1 MRVVC
6 IQEGQRTVIGSVKEI
21 YLIHLCKKLTQN
33 LPRNFCMRTLV
44 VTSDMRLS
52 REAIPDEDKIPPEQF
67 KSAKIVLTQ
76 SNGKKHEIEV
86 SN

>member
-1 MRVVC
+1 
-6 IQEGQRTVIGSVKEI
+6 
-21 YLIHLCKKLTQN
+21 
-33 LPRNFCMRTLV
+33 MRTLV